1 MVSYFILMKPTFQ
14 EQRQK
19 QENKGV
25 YVHAHTYTHTH
36 THTHTHTRM
45 SNSSRINGE
54 DEIGNVMVKRQV
66 EIKGNL
72 SWVTRG
78 GLYAEVLLCRGL
90 LSRRIWPWKKLE
102 NHPSRENHRSKG
114 PEHKQASRGEKCK
127 DDPLWMKYMAQ
138 GGGGYKQRLDR
149 WAATAM
155 QRLAPVH
162 KHFALDFR
170 CHSTGSMSS
179 KIQK

>member
-90 LSRRIWPWKKLE
+90 LSRRIWP
-102 NHPSRENHRSKG
+102 
-114 PEHKQASRGEKCK
+114 
-127 DDPLWMKYMAQ
+127 
-138 GGGGYKQRLDR
+138 
-149 WAATAM
+149 
-155 QRLAPVH
+155 
-162 KHFALDFR
+162 
-170 CHSTGSMSS
+170 
-179 KIQK
+179 

>member
-25 YVHAHTYTHTH
+25 YVHAHT
-36 THTHTHTRM
+36 HTHTRM

-54 DEIGNVMVKRQV
+54 DETGNVMVKRQV

-90 LSRRIWPWKKLE
+90 LSRRIWP
-102 NHPSRENHRSKG
+102 
-114 PEHKQASRGEKCK
+114 
-127 DDPLWMKYMAQ
+127 
-138 GGGGYKQRLDR
+138 
-149 WAATAM
+149 
-155 QRLAPVH
+155 
-162 KHFALDFR
+162 
-170 CHSTGSMSS
+170 
-179 KIQK
+179 